1 MRATWIIA
9 RREIFSFFLSP
20 IAYVTLV
27 SWLFLCGVTFW
38 LLVGA
43 FSQQPGGSATANP
56 LSVFFGGST
65 LFYIMILVFPPI
77 LTMRLLAEEK
87 SNGTIETLMTAP
99 VSEVS
104 IVLGKYIAAMFFWSM
119 LWVPTLAY
127 VWISAQ
133 TGEGVVDPG
142 VVASSYLGVFSVG
155 VFYMAVGL
163 LMSAVARTQIAAAL
177 LTFMVLT
184 AVFILGLGGF
194 VFPDEKTQAIFE
206 YIGVWSQ
213 MGAFAKGIVDTRYL
227 VYDFSLATLCVF
239 LAVRVVQTERLQ

>member
-1 MRATWIIA
+1 MRATWTIA

-27 SWLFLCGVTFW
+27 SWLFLCGVEFW

-43 FSQQPGGSATANP
+43 FSQQAGGSASANP

-65 LFYIMILVFPPI
+65 LFYIRILVFPPI

-87 SNGTIETLMTAP
+87 SNGTIESLLTAP
-99 VSEVS
+99 VSDVS
-104 IVLGKYIAAMFFWSM
+104 VVLGKYIAALVFWAT
-119 LWVPTLAY
+119 LWLPTLAY

-133 TGEGVVDPG
+133 TGEGVVDVG
-142 VVASSYLGVFSVG
+142 VVASSYLGVFSLG

-177 LTFMVLT
+177 LTFMVL
-184 AVFILGLGGF
+184 AGVFIFGLGSF
-194 VFPDEKTQAIFE
+194 VFPDEASQAIFD

-227 VYDFSLATLCVF
+227 VYDVSLATLCVF

>member
-1 MRATWIIA
+1 MRATWTIA

-27 SWLFLCGVTFW
+27 SWLFLCGVEFW

-43 FSQQPGGSATANP
+43 FSQQPGGSASANP

-65 LFYIMILVFPPI
+65 LFYIRILVFPPI

-87 SNGTIETLMTAP
+87 SNGTIESLLTAP
-99 VSEVS
+99 VSDVS
-104 IVLGKYIAAMFFWSM
+104 VVLGKYIAALVFWAT
-119 LWVPTLAY
+119 LWIPTLAY

-133 TGEGVVDPG
+133 TGEGVVDAG
-142 VVASSYLGVFSVG
+142 VVASSYLGVFSLG

-177 LTFMVLT
+177 LTFMVL
-184 AVFILGLGGF
+184 AGVFIFGLGSF
-194 VFPDEKTQAIFE
+194 VFPDEASQAIFD

-227 VYDFSLATLCVF
+227 VYDLSLATLCVF